1 MIGFAPGFSSHSIP
15 VPVRVCLALG
25 IGAVMGAGVAGQ
37 ADIRVNTL
45 EAYLIAIAAELGVG
59 ISIGFGLSLLF
70 EAIRFAGQALDVHI
84 GFAQAT
90 MLDPATG
97 DQTAIVARM
106 YYFTAL
112 VLFIQL
118 NGHHWLLAGLQRSF
132 DIIPLA
138 GLTYDGALS
147 EVFVDL
153 VASIFEV
160 GLRLAAPVMA
170 AVFLTDLG
178 FGFIARVVPQMNVF
192 LVGIPAKML
201 VGLVVLSFSAPLL
214 VYTVG
219 RLIVDLKETMYLMIQ
234 LMG

>member
-1 MIGFAPGFSSHSIP
+1 MFHGYRRRQCGFGSAPG
-15 VPVRVCLALG
+15 
-25 IGAVMGAGVAGQ
+25 Q
-37 ADIRVNTL
+37 
-45 EAYLIAIAAELGVG
+45 
-59 ISIGFGLSLLF
+59 
-70 EAIRFAGQALDVHI
+70 
-84 GFAQAT
+84 
-90 MLDPATG
+90 
-97 DQTAIVARM
+97 
-106 YYFTAL
+106 
-112 VLFIQL
+112 
-118 NGHHWLLAGLQRSF
+118 QR
-132 DIIPLA
+132 
-138 GLTYDGALS
+138 ALS
-147 EVFVDL
+147 KVFVDL
-153 VASIFEV
+153 VASIFSV